1 MALGLAP
8 LSASAQ
14 PVAVASPRPAMAGGS
29 WKLVFADEFDGAA
42 LDPAKWAAYADC
54 WGGGNEERECY
65 TPLRR

>member
-1 MALGLAP
+1 
-8 LSASAQ
+8 
-14 PVAVASPRPAMAGGS
+14 MAGGS